1 MKIKTVIHG
10 DFGERYFNK
19 IEKSLVIKNLE
30 KYGDMGVQAL
40 AEATPKDTGK
50 TADSWYYKI
59 EAGEHYMTIT
69 WNNSNRNNGV
79 PIAFI
84 LQYGHGT
91 GTGGYVPP
99 RDYINPAIT
108 PVYEAIAKDI
118 RFKIIDAIS
127 N

>member
-1 MKIKTVIHG
+1 MKVKTVIHG

-59 EAGEHYMTIT
+59 EAGEHYITIT

-91 GTGGYVPP
+91 GTGGYVAPHP
-99 RDYINPAIT
+99 YIDSALSP
-108 PVYEAIAKDI
+108 
-118 RFKIIDAIS
+118 IIEEMKETVRKEVAS
-127 N
+127 